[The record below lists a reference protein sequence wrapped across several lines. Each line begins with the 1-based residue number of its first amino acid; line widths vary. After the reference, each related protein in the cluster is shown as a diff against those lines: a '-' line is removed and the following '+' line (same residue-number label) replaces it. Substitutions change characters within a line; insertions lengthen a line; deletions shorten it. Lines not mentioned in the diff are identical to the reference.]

1 MFKEYTLLDKRE
13 IKELNGIGYRLEH
26 NKTKAK
32 VVVIS
37 NDDDNKVFQIGF
49 RTPPADDTGVPH
61 ILEHSVL
68 CGSKE
73 FPAKDPFVELVK
85 GSLNTFLNAMT
96 YSDKTVY
103 PVASC
108 NSKDFHNLMHV
119 YLDAVFYPN
128 IYQQPKIFQQEGWH
142 YELNNA
148 DEPLIYNGVVYN
160 EMKGVFS
167 SAEEQLMR
175 AIQRSLLPGTPYENE
190 SGGDPEY
197 ITDLTYEDF
206 LAFHETYYHPSNS
219 YIYLYGDVDMEAELK
234 FIDEHYLSQFDYK
247 EVDSSINMASQLSET
262 VYIEESYSISETEP
276 LENNTYLS
284 YNMLIG
290 TSLDKELSM
299 VYQILDYVLLSSP
312 GAPLKKALIDTGICK
327 DVYSSYDNGILQ
339 PTFSIIAK
347 NANKED
353 RDKFIQ
359 VIESELATY
368 VKDGIDPRSLEAAIN
383 FYEFKY
389 KEANFGSY
397 PKGLMQGLKMYNS
410 WLYDETQPFLHL
422 ETNEIFATLKE
433 KLGTGYFEAMVD
445 TYMIKNKHKTI
456 VIITPQKGLN
466 AKAEEVLK
474 KKLADYK
481 GQQSTQV
488 LEKIIT
494 DTKDLKDY
502 QEKASSKEELEK
514 IPLLSIDDIE
524 KKARPIHNKELNLAG
539 VPVIHHDIF
548 TNGIA
553 YFDFA
558 FYIDHLT
565 CDQLSWASLLSNIFR
580 YVDTEQYSY
589 KELSNEINI
598 QTGGISTNIMVLNQT
613 GNKSKVLFDVNAKA
627 LFSKVNEMFGV
638 AQELILKSDLTDTK
652 RIKEIISEIKGNI
665 QMRLSRQGHSAAV
678 NRAISYFSEAGFKK
692 ELTSNISFYEFLTD
706 LEANFETKKDEI
718 VKELIHVSK
727 LIFQKKNL
735 VTSYTGDQEPKEL
748 MEQLLAD
755 FTGKLYTQVWDAQ
768 EERLPISIKNE
779 GFKTASQVQYV
790 ATAGNFVNAGYE
802 YTGAL
807 NVLQVMFSYDYLW
820 NNIRVKG
827 GAYGAMSGFSRFGD
841 SYFASYRDPNLMET
855 YKIYQNAY
863 HYVKNFDCDDR
874 DMTKYIIGAISN
886 QDTPLEPVADG
897 MRSFMTYLLG
907 MNQAD
912 LQRERDE
919 LLATNQETIRNLAD
933 LIKSITDYNTIC
945 AVGDEQKL
953 EENKDSFKQLLSIF

>member
-1 MFKEYTLLDKRE
+1 MFEQYTLLDKVE
-13 IKELNGIGYRLEH
+13 IAELNGIGYRLEH

-37 NDDDNKVFQIGF
+37 NNDNNKVFQIGF
-49 RTPPADDTGVPH
+49 RTPPSDDTGVPH

-68 CGSKE
+68 CGSQE

-103 PVASC
+103 PIASC
-108 NSKDFHNLMHV
+108 NDKDFHNLMHV
-119 YLDAVFYPN
+119 YLDAVLYPN
-128 IYQQPKIFQQEGWH
+128 IYNQPKIFEQEGWH
-142 YELNNA
+142 YELNHA

-175 AIQRSLLPGTPYENE
+175 AIQKSLLPGTPYEHE
-190 SGGDPEY
+190 SGGDPAY

-234 FIDEHYLSQFDYK
+234 FIDEHYLSRFDYK
-247 EVDSSINMASQLSET
+247 EVGSAINMARPINET
-262 VYIEESYSISETEP
+262 VYIEESYSISESEP
-276 LENNTYLS
+276 LTNNTYLS

-299 VYQILDYVLLSSP
+299 VYQILEYVLLSSP
-312 GAPLKKALIDTGICK
+312 GAPLKKALIDAGIGK

-339 PTFSIIAK
+339 PTFSIVAK
-347 NANKED
+347 NANKQD
-353 RDKFIQ
+353 QAKFVQI
-359 VIESELATY
+359 IEQELAAY
-368 VKDGIDPRSLEAAIN
+368 VKDGIEPRSLEAAIN

-389 KEANFGSY
+389 KEANFGNY

-410 WLYDETQPFLHL
+410 WLYDAEKPFMHL
-422 ETNEIFATLKE
+422 QTNEIFAALKE
-433 KLGTGYFEAMVD
+433 KLGTGYFEKMVE
-445 TYMIKNKHKTI
+445 TYMINNKHKT
-456 VIITPQKGLN
+456 VVTIIPEKGLN
-466 AKAEEVLK
+466 AKSEEALK
-474 KKLADYK
+474 NKLAAYK
-481 GQQSTQV
+481 EQQSSERI
-488 LEKIIT
+488 EKIIA
-494 DTKDLKDY
+494 DTKALKEY
-502 QEKASSKEELEK
+502 QEKASTKEELEK

-524 KKARPIHNKELNLAG
+524 KKARKIHNKELCLAG
-539 VPVIHHDIF
+539 VPVVQHDIF

-553 YFDFA
+553 YFNFA
-558 FYIDHLT
+558 FKIDHLT
-565 CDQLSWASLLSNIFR
+565 CNQLSWASLLSNIFR
-580 YVDTEQYSY
+580 YVDTEKYSY

-598 QTGGISTNIMVLNQT
+598 QTGGIGTNIMILNQAE
-613 GNKSKVLFDVNAKA
+613 NKSTALFDVSAKA
-627 LFSKVNEMFGV
+627 LFAKMNEMFAV
-638 AQELILKSDLTDTK
+638 LQELILNSNLADTK
-652 RIKEIISEIKGNI
+652 RIKEIISELKGNI

-678 NRAISYFSEAGFKK
+678 NRAISYFSEAGYKK
-692 ELTSNISFYEFLTD
+692 ELTSNISFYEFLAD
-706 LEANFETKKDEI
+706 LEANFETKQEMI
-718 VKELIHVSK
+718 VKELAHTAQ
-727 LIFQKKNL
+727 LIFQKQNL
-735 VTSYTGDQEPKEL
+735 LLSYTGDQEPGQL
-748 MEQLLAD
+748 IEQLLAD
-755 FTGKLYTQVWDAQ
+755 FTGKLYTQGWDAK
-768 EERLPISIKNE
+768 EEQLPISIKNE

-790 ATAGNFVNAGYE
+790 ATAGNFINAGFK

-841 SYFASYRDPNLMET
+841 AYFASYRDPNLMET
-855 YKIYQNAY
+855 YKIYQDAY
-863 HYVKNFDCDDR
+863 NYVKNFDCDDR

-897 MRSFMTYLLG
+897 MRSFMCYLLG
-907 MNQAD
+907 MTETD

-919 LLATNQETIRNLAD
+919 LLATDQETIRNLAE
-933 LIKSITDYNTIC
+933 LIKSITDYHTIC

-953 EENKDSFKQLLSIF
+953 EEHKDSFKQLLSIF